1 MTPMRPIFTLL
12 IAMSFSA
19 PVHAEDPD
27 IARLF
32 SEASVEGTMVI
43 ATLDSGETYVHNEA
57 RAERRFPS
65 ASTFKI
71 FNTLIA
77 LEEGAVSGLD
87 EVIRWD
93 GRAHDLPDWNQDH
106 TLKSAYAASCVWC
119 YQELARRIGADR
131 YRAHLAGASYGQ
143 ISEPFEETAFWL
155 DGSLTISAREQVSF
169 LRQVIL
175 KALPYRASSYAGLRE
190 VMLSEQGED
199 YSLRAKTGWAARST
213 PQIGWYV
220 GYIEKSGVTW
230 IFAMN
235 MDMHGKAGLPLR
247 QELTLA
253 SLKVKGIIE

>member
-1 MTPMRPIFTLL
+1 MRPIFTLL
-12 IAMSFSA
+12 IAMFYSA
-19 PVHAEDPD
+19 PVHAEDPG
-27 IARLF
+27 IAQLF
-32 SEASVEGTMVI
+32 AEAGVEGTIVI
-43 ATLDSGETYVHNEA
+43 ATLDGGETYVHNEA

-77 LEEGAVSGLD
+77 LDEGALPGLD

-93 GRAHDLPDWNQDH
+93 ARVHDLPDWNQDH

-119 YQELARRIGADR
+119 YQELARRIGGER

-143 ISEPFEETAFWL
+143 LQEPFDETTFWL
-155 DGSLTISAREQVSF
+155 DGSLTISAREQVGF

-175 KALPYRASSYAGLRE
+175 RTLPYAVSSYEGLRE
-190 VMLSEQGED
+190 VMPVEQGED
-199 YSLRAKTGWAARST
+199 YSLRAKTGWAAGST

-220 GYIEKSGVTW
+220 GYIEKPDVTW

-235 MDMHGKAGLPLR
+235 IDMRSKADLPMR
-247 QELTLA
+247 QTLA
-253 SLKVKGIIE
+253 RASLQAKGIIE

>member
-1 MTPMRPIFTLL
+1 MLKLL

-19 PVHAEDPD
+19 AVHAEDPD

-32 SEASVEGTMVI
+32 SEAGVEGTMVI
-43 ATLDSGETYVHNEA
+43 TTLDGGEAYVHNEA
-57 RAERRFPS
+57 RAERRFS
-65 ASTFKI
+65 AASTFKI

-77 LEEGAVSGLD
+77 LDEGALSGLD

-93 GRAHDLPDWNQDH
+93 GRVHDLPDWNQDH
-106 TLKSAYAASCVWC
+106 TLKSAYATSCVWC

-131 YRAHLAGASYGQ
+131 YREHLAGADYGQ
-143 ISEPFEETAFWL
+143 IQEPFEETTFWL

-175 KALPYRASSYAGLRE
+175 RTLPYAASSYDGLRA
-190 VMLSEQGED
+190 VMLVEQGED
-199 YSLRAKTGWAARST
+199 YSLRAKTGWVARST

-220 GYIEKSGVTW
+220 GYIERPGVTW

-235 MDMHGKAGLPLR
+235 IDMGGKADLPLR
-247 QELTLA
+247 PALTRS
-253 SLKVKGIIE
+253 SLKAKGIIK

>member
-1 MTPMRPIFTLL
+1 MRSILTLL
-12 IAMSFSA
+12 IALSFIA

-32 SEASVEGTMVI
+32 SEAGIEGTMVI
-43 ATLDSGETYVHNEA
+43 ARIDGGETYVHNEA
-57 RAERRFPS
+57 RAERRFPA

-77 LEEGAVSGLD
+77 LDEGALSGLD

-93 GRAHDLPDWNQDH
+93 GGLHDLPDWNQDH
-106 TLKSAYAASCVWC
+106 TVKSAYAASCVWC

-131 YRAHLAGASYGQ
+131 YQAHLAGASYGQ
-143 ISEPFEETAFWL
+143 IQEPFEETTFWL

-175 KALPYRASSYAGLRE
+175 RALPYKASSYAGLRE
-190 VMLSEQGED
+190 VMLSEQGGD
-199 YSLRAKTGWAARST
+199 YSFRAKTGWTARST
-213 PQIGWYV
+213 PQVGWYV
-220 GYIEKSGVTW
+220 GYVEKPEATW

-235 MDMHGKAGLPLR
+235 MDMEGKAGLPLR
-247 QELTLA
+247 QALTRA
-253 SLKVKGIIE
+253 SLKAKGIIE